1 LAAFRVNR
9 GQDSAATRGPPTSK
23 DENPV
28 LGFFLEKMMREQHP
42 LSAAFP
48 AMSEEEFQELKDSIE
63 NIGVQTPIVIFENK
77 VIDGW
82 HRYTAANDVGM
93 PCPESD
99 LDEDIDPRDFVLASN
114 KSRRH
119 LTKSQLA
126 LSYAK
131 VYEWAPEGKPS
142 NSQPGLEL
150 KTAKELA
157 KLSGASTTTI
167 EQVKKVLKDGDENVI
182 KAVESG
188 KISAKRGAE
197 ISRLPK
203 DQQSAAIDE
212 PRPSILDGNV
222 PDDEE
227 LRANELAIQ
236 ADMDAMSKFLE
247 ADDKMAELA
256 EENKR
261 LRYLVA
267 QKDIRI
273 ASLMNE
279 KNTAVKM
286 VKDLQRQVDKFHK
299 AKK

>member
-1 LAAFRVNR
+1 
-9 GQDSAATRGPPTSK
+9 
-23 DENPV
+23 
-28 LGFFLEKMMREQHP
+28 MREQHP

-93 PCPESD
+93 PCPETD
-99 LDEDIDPRDFVLASN
+99 LPDDVDPRDFVLASN

-119 LTKSQLA
+119 MTKSQLA

-131 VYEWAPEGKPS
+131 VYEWAPSGVTRVAL
-142 NSQPGLEL
+142 GATL
-150 KTAKELA
+150 KTNEELA
-157 KLSGASTTTI
+157 NLAGTGERTI
-167 EQVKKVLKDGDENVI
+167 RQAKQILKDGGEEVV

-197 ISRLPK
+197 ISKLPK
-203 DQQSAAIDE
+203 GQQAAAINAPSE

-227 LRANELAIQ
+227 LRANELA
-236 ADMDAMSKFLE
+236 ME
-247 ADDKMAELA
+247 ADRKLLNEMLDADEPMKLLHDEVT
-256 EENKR
+256 R
-261 LRYLVA
+261 LNYLVA
-267 QKDIRI
+267 QQDIRI
-273 ASLMNE
+273 SSLMSE

>member
-1 LAAFRVNR
+1 
-9 GQDSAATRGPPTSK
+9 
-23 DENPV
+23 
-28 LGFFLEKMMREQHP
+28 MREQHP

-48 AMSEEEFQELKDSIE
+48 PMSEEEFQELKDSIE
-63 NIGVQTPIVIFENK
+63 NIGVQTPIVIFEDK

-93 PCPESD
+93 GCPEME
-99 LDEDIDPRDFVLASN
+99 LDEDVDPRDFVLASN

-131 VYEWAPEGKPS
+131 VYEWAPEGRPNNSEPS
-142 NSQPGLEL
+142 SEL
-150 KTAKELA
+150 KTTKELA
-157 KLSGASTTTI
+157 KLSGASTKTV
-167 EQVKKVLKDGDENVI
+167 EQVKKVLKDGDEDVV

-197 ISRLPK
+197 IARLPK

-212 PRPSILDGNV
+212 PRPSMLDGNA

-227 LRANELAIQ
+227 LRANELA
-236 ADMDAMSKFLE
+236 ME
-247 ADDKMAELA
+247 ADRKLLNDMLDADEPMKLLH
-256 EENKR
+256 EEVTR
-261 LRYLVA
+261 LNYLVA

-286 VKDLQRQVDKFHK
+286 VKDLQRQVDKFNK

>member
-1 LAAFRVNR
+1 
-9 GQDSAATRGPPTSK
+9 
-23 DENPV
+23 
-28 LGFFLEKMMREQHP
+28 MREQHP

-48 AMSEEEFQELKDSIE
+48 AMSEEEFEELKDSIE

-99 LDEDIDPRDFVLASN
+99 LDENIDPRDFVLASN

-167 EQVKKVLKDGDENVI
+167 EQVKKVLKDGGEDVV

-197 ISRLPK
+197 IARLPK
-203 DQQSAAIDE
+203 DKQAAAIDE

-236 ADMDAMSKFLE
+236 ADMDAMNKFLE

-256 EENKR
+256 GENKR

>member
-1 LAAFRVNR
+1 
-9 GQDSAATRGPPTSK
+9 
-23 DENPV
+23 
-28 LGFFLEKMMREQHP
+28 MREQHP

-48 AMSEEEFQELKDSIE
+48 PMTAEEFQELKDSIE

-99 LDEDIDPRDFVLASN
+99 LDENIDPRDFVLASN

-131 VYEWAPEGKPS
+131 VYEWAPEGRPN
-142 NSQPGLEL
+142 NSAPGAEL
-150 KTAKELA
+150 KTTQELS
-157 KLSGASTTTI
+157 KLSGASNRTVA
-167 EQVKKVLKDGDENVI
+167 QAKKVLKDGSEDVV

-197 ISRLPK
+197 IAKLPK
-203 DQQSAAIDE
+203 DQQAAAIDE

-236 ADMDAMSKFLE
+236 ADMDAMNKFLE

>member
-1 LAAFRVNR
+1 
-9 GQDSAATRGPPTSK
+9 
-23 DENPV
+23 
-28 LGFFLEKMMREQHP
+28 
-42 LSAAFP
+42 
-48 AMSEEEFQELKDSIE
+48 
-63 NIGVQTPIVIFENK
+63 
-77 VIDGW
+77 
-82 HRYTAANDVGM
+82 
-93 PCPESD
+93 
-99 LDEDIDPRDFVLASN
+99 
-114 KSRRH
+114 

-197 ISRLPK
+197 IARLPK

-227 LRANELAIQ
+227 LLANELAIQ
-236 ADMDAMSKFLE
+236 ADMDAMNKFLE
-247 ADDKMAELA
+247 ADDKLA
-256 EENKR
+256 HLESENKR
-261 LRYLVA
+261 LRHLNAKLEV
-267 QKDIRI
+267 R
-273 ASLMNE
+273 MNAIMVE
-279 KNTAVKM
+279 KNEAIKDCKTAQNK
-286 VKDLQRQVDKFHK
+286 LDKILK

>member
-1 LAAFRVNR
+1 
-9 GQDSAATRGPPTSK
+9 
-23 DENPV
+23 
-28 LGFFLEKMMREQHP
+28 MREQHP

-48 AMSEEEFQELKDSIE
+48 PMSEEEFQELKDSIE
-63 NIGVQTPIVIFENK
+63 NIGVQTPIVIFEDK

-99 LDEDIDPRDFVLASN
+99 LPDDVDPRDFVLASN

-131 VYEWAPEGKPS
+131 VYEWAPEGRPNNSEPS
-142 NSQPGLEL
+142 SEL
-150 KTAKELA
+150 KTTKELA
-157 KLSGASTTTI
+157 KLSGASTKTV
-167 EQVKKVLKDGDENVI
+167 EQVKKVLKDGDEDLV

-197 ISRLPK
+197 IARLPK
-203 DQQSAAIDE
+203 DQQAAAIDAPPE
-212 PRPSILDGNV
+212 QRPSILDGNE
-222 PDDEE
+222 PDEE
-227 LRANELAIQ
+227 ELAATERAIQ
-236 ADMDAMSKFLE
+236 ADIEAMNKFLE
-247 ADDKMAELA
+247 ADDKMAQLA

-261 LRYLVA
+261 LRYMNESL
-267 QKDIRI
+267 QMRI
-273 ASLMNE
+273 NSLMVE
-279 KNTAVKM
+279 KNEAIKDAKTA
-286 VKDLQRQVDKFHK
+286 QRQLDKILK